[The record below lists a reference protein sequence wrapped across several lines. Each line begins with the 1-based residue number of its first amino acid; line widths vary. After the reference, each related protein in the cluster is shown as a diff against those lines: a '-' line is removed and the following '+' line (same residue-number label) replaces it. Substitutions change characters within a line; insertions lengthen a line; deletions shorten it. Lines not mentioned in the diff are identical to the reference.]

1 MLVVLQRWSNLFSY
15 KKERLMDF
23 TKIKQKDCPY
33 CIDLSLMAKG
43 GETRQV
49 FDICKGHLTVGVLEN
64 EKDFKDIPDFEV

>member
-1 MLVVLQRWSNLFSY
+1 
-15 KKERLMDF
+15 MDF

-49 FDICKGHLTVGVLEN
+49 FDICKGHLQAGLEEN
-64 EKDFKDIPDFEV
+64 KRDFKGVDQSEP